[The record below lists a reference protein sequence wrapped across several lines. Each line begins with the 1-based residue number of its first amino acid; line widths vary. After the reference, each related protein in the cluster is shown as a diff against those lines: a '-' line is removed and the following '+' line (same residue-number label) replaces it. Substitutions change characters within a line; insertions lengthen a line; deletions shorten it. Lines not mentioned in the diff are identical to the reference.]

1 MKSIKPKKAFLP
13 NIGILLTII
22 AFSLS
27 LFLSININSF
37 IVISNFF
44 SMFFFILGLYFTYI
58 NYSFLNTTYQIQRNR
73 ISIIFGMHRYTI
85 PLNNIRSI
93 ILIPN
98 IQDIKKQNGISWFGS
113 FYGNAHYLNEQIL
126 LFFSGNKKNEL
137 VLIKAAKNNYLISC
151 PSYEEFRKLIAT
163 QRILGGSQQNREDK
177 KNRAHFFYKIYD
189 NEFFYLIILNYFLM
203 SSAILLN
210 NETINDSP
218 KSSLL
223 LKFPFKHF
231 QDIPEYITINTVNQ
245 INQYILIIFFLNLM
259 LSLAF
264 KYYLQKGHKSIQLIS
279 ILINSIVI
287 FAMIYAM

>member
-1 MKSIKPKKAFLP
+1 MKSIKPNKAFLP

-27 LFLSININSF
+27 LLLSININNL

-44 SMFFFILGLYFTYI
+44 SIFFFILGLYFTYI
-58 NYSFLNTTYQIQRNR
+58 HYSFFNTTYQIQHNK
-73 ISIIFGMHRYTI
+73 ILIIFGIHQYVI

-126 LFFSGNKKNEL
+126 LFFSNNKKNEL

-163 QRILGGSQQNREDK
+163 QRILGGSQKNRESK
-177 KNRAHFFYKIYD
+177 KKRVHFLYKIYD
-189 NEFFYLIILNYFLM
+189 NEFFYLIVLNYFLM
-203 SSAILLN
+203 SNAVLLN
-210 NETINDSP
+210 NETINDAP
-218 KSSLL
+218 ESLL

-231 QDIPEYITINTVNQ
+231 QDIPEYITINTLNQ
-245 INQYILIIFFLNLM
+245 INQYILIVFFLNLM

-279 ILINSIVI
+279 ILINSIAI
-287 FAMIYAM
+287 FAMVYAV